1 MKINIIEQDIHR
13 GKVKLHEMKNN
24 QISFRWNISLS
35 TNLLFLKI
43 VGQYVTVIGRLAST
57 GWHFNSV
64 GSTIPTLFKKICTTQ
79 HNSKI

>member
-1 MKINIIEQDIHR
+1 MVRLVLKIEFEAFH
-13 GKVKLHEMKNN
+13 
-24 QISFRWNISLS
+24 WNILSS

-64 GSTIPTLFKKICTTQ
+64 GSTIPTSGGTNLSSSSKFDLF
-79 HNSKI
+79 